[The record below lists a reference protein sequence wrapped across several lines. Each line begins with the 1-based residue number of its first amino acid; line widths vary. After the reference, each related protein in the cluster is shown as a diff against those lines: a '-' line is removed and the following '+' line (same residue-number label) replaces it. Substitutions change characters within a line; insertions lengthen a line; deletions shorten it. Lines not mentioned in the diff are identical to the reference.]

1 MSRRNLAALLLMGLM
16 GGVLV
21 WAYEAV
27 AEQEKADT
35 KMFDQYDRFI
45 EIVRHVQKSY
55 VRDVNTKKMFEN
67 AINGML
73 SGLDPFSNY
82 IPEEELNEFNKAT
95 RGKFGG
101 IGIQIGMRNR
111 MVAVISP
118 LEDTPA
124 YRAGLLAGDLIMAID
139 DKSAENMRL
148 EEAIK
153 LLTGD
158 PGTKVKIK
166 VMHMNGEKEEV
177 TITRAIIE
185 VQTVKG
191 LKRDDKDQ
199 WVYFIDPDR
208 KIAYVRLTSFT
219 EASAADLKKVLDQ
232 LEKEGMKGLI
242 LDLRFNPGGILKTA
256 IDICDMF
263 IDSGIIVQTK
273 GRTTPYWEATATKKD
288 APLPFYPMVV
298 MVNQFSASAS
308 EILSGCL
315 QDHHRAIIVGERSF
329 GKGSVQNVI
338 PLEGEKAAL
347 KLTTSKYYLPSGRNI
362 HRDEDMKETDEWG
375 VMPDI
380 VVAMTPEEYIGII
393 RARQEAEVIH
403 KGNGVKKEGDKDEKP
418 KADAPKSDK
427 SKDDKPKDEKPK
439 TDAPKSDKPKVDKS
453 KVEAPKADTPK
464 ADAPKSDKPKDD
476 KSKMPASDDED
487 VTTPAKADAAKAKPA
502 EDRQLLRALDLMR
515 SLEVVEKYL
524 KHEPVKPVTPKPA
537 ETKKAA

>member
-1 MSRRNLAALLLMGLM
+1 
-16 GGVLV
+16 
-21 WAYEAV
+21 
-27 AEQEKADT
+27 
-35 KMFDQYDRFI
+35 
-45 EIVRHVQKSY
+45 
-55 VRDVNTKKMFEN
+55 
-67 AINGML
+67 
-73 SGLDPFSNY
+73 
-82 IPEEELNEFNKAT
+82 
-95 RGKFGG
+95 
-101 IGIQIGMRNR
+101 
-111 MVAVISP
+111 
-118 LEDTPA
+118 
-124 YRAGLLAGDLIMAID
+124 
-139 DKSAENMRL
+139 
-148 EEAIK
+148 
-153 LLTGD
+153 
-158 PGTKVKIK
+158 
-166 VMHMNGEKEEV
+166 
-177 TITRAIIE
+177 
-185 VQTVKG
+185 
-191 LKRDDKDQ
+191 
-199 WVYFIDPDR
+199 
-208 KIAYVRLTSFT
+208 
-219 EASAADLKKVLDQ
+219 
-232 LEKEGMKGLI
+232 
-242 LDLRFNPGGILKTA
+242 
-256 IDICDMF
+256 
-263 IDSGIIVQTK
+263 
-273 GRTTPYWEATATKKD
+273 
-288 APLPFYPMVV
+288 MVV

-403 KGNGVKKEGDKDEKP
+403 KGNLLKKEGDKDEK
-418 KADAPKSDK
+418 
-427 SKDDKPKDEKPK
+427 
-439 TDAPKSDKPKVDKS
+439 
-453 KVEAPKADTPK
+453 PK